1 MNLLLRRLLPVLLL
15 GVLVYG
21 GFVIYTGYR
30 SIGASLNL
38 FNWWAFIAALGL
50 ACLNYALR
58 FIKWQFYLGVLE
70 IRGIAVLDSLLI
82 FLSGFV
88 LTITP
93 GKVGEVFKSAV
104 MARTHNVAAERTAP
118 IVIAERLTDLI
129 AIVIMIVCASSSLAD
144 SLLWPALGTLAIACG
159 FVAIYWRAPM
169 ERLLQ
174 SKWPPLQRVA
184 PKLREAYTQLQVLSS
199 PSRLLLPVFVSVL
212 AWAAEGFALYVLLWG
227 FGEPASVLPSMFFYA
242 TATLAG
248 ALVPIPGGLG
258 ITETLMREQLVIVGR
273 VSIGAATASML
284 LVRFATLW
292 WAVVVGFAALGVLR
306 LRFPSLS
313 TSDVVPAPR
322 ATS

>member
-1 MNLLLRRLLPVLLL
+1 MNTLLRRLIPVLLL

-21 GFVIYTGYR
+21 GFVIYTGYH
-30 SIGASLNL
+30 SIGESLKS
-38 FNWWAFIAALGL
+38 FNWWAFVAALGL

-58 FIKWQFYLGVLE
+58 FIKWQFYLKVLG
-70 IRGIAVLDSLLI
+70 IGGIAVLDSLLI

-104 MARTHNVAAERTAP
+104 MARTHDVAAERSAP
-118 IVIAERLTDLI
+118 IVVAERLTDLI
-129 AIVIMIVCASSSLAD
+129 AIIILIVCSSSSLTD
-144 SLLWPALGTLAIACG
+144 SLLWPVLGTLATACG

-169 ERLLQ
+169 ERVLN
-174 SKWPPLQRVA
+174 SKWPPLQRIA

-199 PSRLLLPVFVSVL
+199 PSRLALPVFISVL
-212 AWAAEGFALYVLLWG
+212 AWAAEGFALYVLLLG
-227 FGEPASVLPSMFFYA
+227 FAEPAAVMPSMFFYA

-258 ITETLMREQLVIVGR
+258 ITEALMREQLLVVGR
-273 VSIGAATASML
+273 VALGAATASML

-292 WAVVVGFAALGVLR
+292 WAVVVGFLALAVLR
-306 LRFPSLS
+306 LRFPQLT
-313 TSDVVPAPR
+313 TSEVLPPQR
-322 ATS
+322 ASS